1 MSNDLSMACS
11 AGSPCYAH
19 RVKLSVKSD
28 YAMRAVLDLARA
40 HPSGEVQRADDIAG
54 RHGIPPNYLIQILLE
69 LKARGLVR
77 SVRGKE
83 GGYRLA
89 KTPAEITF
97 GDVLRGINGEVFD
110 TPALSSGQCPPELHR
125 AWHRLKTAAEKASD
139 AVNFQ
144 QLVEEGSA
152 KEQMFYI

>member
-1 MSNDLSMACS
+1 
-11 AGSPCYAH
+11 
-19 RVKLSVKSD
+19 LSVKSD
-28 YAMRAVLDLARA
+28 YAMRAVLALARA

-89 KTPAEITF
+89 RPPAEITF
-97 GDVLRGINGEVFD
+97 GDVLRGIHGEVFD
-110 TPALSSGQCPPELHR
+110 TPALSNGHCPPELHR

-144 QLVEEGSA
+144 QLVEEGAA